1 MEPLSNVR
9 TIMSIA
15 QDILAALETASRNK
29 SRCGRIANRVRRLR
43 DVLSDMDGPESGTT
57 TSDAAIRKGL
67 EETLRRALEQVR
79 RCQRSGFLRSLVIA
93 GGRMA
98 DPLDEVEREID
109 RCLLDLGA
117 ASYARIARLE
127 ALVLRQLNVA
137 ATASTGDVGAGSVLD
152 DKKVDRVP
160 FRSGAKK
167 DEEEDATAA
176 EDVTAIGVPVCTV
189 AVGVHGYGHG
199 HEIVRLPSHG
209 NGCCNCN
216 CYWRSSHGH
225 GKCDC
230 WHYYAGV
237 PSDDASYYTQ
247 YRSPY
252 PSIFSD
258 DNPNA
263 CSII

>member
-9 TIMSIA
+9 TIVGIA

-29 SRCGRIANRVRRLR
+29 SRCGRVANRVRRLR
-43 DVLSDMDGPESGTT
+43 DVLSEMDGPDSGTMA
-57 TSDAAIRKGL
+57 SDAAMRKGL
-67 EETLRRALEQVR
+67 EEALRRALEQVR
-79 RCQRSGFLRSLVIA
+79 RYQHSSFLRSLVVS

-98 DPLDEVEREID
+98 DPLDDVEREID
-109 RCLLDLGA
+109 RCLLDLNA
-117 ASYARIARLE
+117 ASFARIARLE

-137 ATASTGDVGAGSVLD
+137 ASTGDSGGKEGNKGNVPD
-152 DKKVDRVP
+152 DKKVDRVG
-160 FRSGAKK
+160 SGTEKG
-167 DEEEDATAA
+167 EEEHATAA

-189 AVGVHGYGHG
+189 AAGVHEHG

-209 NGCCNCN
+209 YCGCCNC
-216 CYWRSSHGH
+216 YLRFYHGH
-225 GKCDC
+225 GTCDC
-230 WHYYAGV
+230 WHDYCTSVAT
-237 PSDDASYYTQ
+237 SYYYNQ
-247 YRSPY
+247 YRPY